1 MKLSVL
7 YASTTLVLGII
18 SLLTVTGAAA
28 DKVYH
33 TDQIPLVPVADA
45 PLKSGHIINIH
56 PNGPQVFARE
66 RYVLIGAESNAVYQ
80 VNLLLYPNEPE
91 CDGEAVVIPTAEI
104 ETNGVGNGTAQVVI
118 RPADIGDLHGAT
130 HGVAWEVTLEGE
142 AVYEA
147 AFCSAVTLD

>member
-1 MKLSVL
+1 MKPTIL
-7 YASTTLVLGII
+7 YGSTALVLAVF

-28 DKVYH
+28 DRVYH

-45 PLKSGHIINIH
+45 PLKSGHVINIH

-104 ETNGVGNGTAQVVI
+104 ETNGVGNGTDQVVI
-118 RPADIGDLHGAT
+118 PPADIGDLHDAT